1 MRLGH
6 VQKDRRD
13 AMSAEKE
20 AEERALRPIT
30 FQCQICK

>member
-6 VQKDRRD
+6 VQKNRRD

-20 AEERALRPIT
+20 AEEEALKPIA
-30 FQCQICK
+30 FQ

>member
-1 MRLGH
+1 MQLGH

-20 AEERALRPIT
+20 AEEKVLKPIT
-30 FQCQICK
+30 FQ